1 MMAAILR
8 LAACRK
14 RAQNPPRLRPLLP
27 FLAAALLLLFL
38 SLSAVARAES
48 GATIIVGADP
58 NYPPYEFIDKN
69 GKPAGFNVDLTRALA
84 EVMGMKVE
92 FRFDLS
98 WMEMRRA
105 LDAGRIDLLQGIS
118 YSEGRVRT
126 MDFSP
131 HSIVYHSIYARK
143 GSPIVETLGD
153 LDGKEVIVMQGG
165 IMHDTLVAKG
175 YDIDF
180 VFSRNPAEQLQLLA
194 SGKHDYA
201 VVAMLPAAYLTKEL
215 GLSNIEP
222 VAKSVASVK
231 YGYAVKKGNSELLA
245 RINEGLAIL
254 KKTGRYQTIHQKW
267 LGVLE
272 PPGIHAVKIAKYAAL
287 ILVPLLAILG
297 GTIMWS
303 QTLKKRVAE
312 RTRELE
318 REVIERKRAAE
329 ELRLHQDQLVQADK
343 MAALGILVSGVAH
356 EINNPNGLILLNMPL
371 LMEALKDAEPIL
383 DAYYLER
390 GDFTIGGLQYS
401 RLRTEMPTILTGM
414 HDSAKRIKRIVDDLK
429 NFARRDDANLVGCV
443 DLNEVVKAAV
453 RLVDN
458 SIRKSTDRF
467 ATQYAEGL
475 PKVRGNEQR
484 LEQVATNLLLNACHA
499 LKDKTKGI
507 FISTSFDKDAGKVI
521 LRVRDEGIGVS
532 PESLSRITDPFF
544 TTKRASGGTGLG
556 LSVSASIVKQHR
568 GSLHFD
574 SAPGAGMTATLT
586 LPVEKE
592 NQ

>member
-1 MMAAILR
+1 MWPI
-8 LAACRK
+8 
-14 RAQNPPRLRPLLP
+14 LP
-27 FLAAALLLLFL
+27 FFAAALLLTFL
-38 SLSAVARAES
+38 TLTASARAES
-48 GATIIVGADP
+48 GATIIVGGNP

-69 GKPAGFNVDLTRALA
+69 GNPAGFSVDMTRAIA

-105 LDAGRIDLLQGIS
+105 LDSGRIDLLQGIS
-118 YSEGRVRT
+118 YSEERTRT

-143 GSPIVETLGD
+143 GSPRIVETLED

-180 VFSRNPAEQLQLLA
+180 VYSRNPAEQLQLLS

-215 GLSNIEP
+215 GLTNIES
-222 VAKSVASVK
+222 VAKGVASVK

-267 LGVLE
+267 LGVLD
-272 PPGIHAVKIAKYAAL
+272 PPGITGSKIAKYAAI
-287 ILVPLLAILG
+287 ILVPLFAILG

-303 QTLKKRVAE
+303 QTLKKRVAQ
-312 RTRELE
+312 RTKELE

-356 EINNPNGLILLNMPL
+356 EINNPNGLMLLNMPL
-371 LMEALKDAEPIL
+371 LIETFKDAESIL
-383 DAYYLER
+383 DAHYLEQ
-390 GDFTIGGLQYS
+390 GDFMIGGLPYS
-401 RLRTEMPTILTGM
+401 RIRTQMPAILTEMN
-414 HDSAKRIKRIVDDLK
+414 DSAQRIKRIVDDLK
-429 NFARRDDANLVGCV
+429 NFARRDDANIVDAV
-443 DLNEVVKAAV
+443 DLNEIVKAAV

-458 SIRKSTDRF
+458 SIRNATDRF
-467 ATQYAEGL
+467 TAQYSEGL
-475 PKVRGNEQR
+475 PKVRGNAQR

-499 LKDKTKGI
+499 LQDKTKGI
-507 FISTSFDKDAGKVI
+507 FISTSFDEEAGNVI
-521 LRVRDEGIGVS
+521 LQVRDEGMGVAAENL
-532 PESLSRITDPFF
+532 PHITDPFF
-544 TTKRASGGTGLG
+544 TTKRESGGTGLG
-556 LSVSASIVKQHR
+556 LSVSAGIVKQHR

-574 SAPGAGMTATLT
+574 SALGAGMTVTLT
-586 LPVEKE
+586 LPVGEEK
-592 NQ
+592 

>member
-1 MMAAILR
+1 MMAAIL
-8 LAACRK
+8 LASCRK
-14 RAQNPPRLRPLLP
+14 RAQSPPRLRPLLP

-38 SLSAVARAES
+38 SLSAAARAES
-48 GATIIVGADP
+48 RATIIVGADP

-69 GKPAGFNVDLTRALA
+69 GKPAGFNVDLTRAIA

-92 FRFDLS
+92 FRFASS
-98 WMEMRRA
+98 WMETRRA
-105 LDAGRIDLLQGIS
+105 LDSGAIDLLQGIS
-118 YSEGRVRT
+118 YSEDRART

-143 GSPIVETLGD
+143 GRASAVRTLED
-153 LDGKEVIVMQGG
+153 LKGKEVIVMQGG
-165 IMHDTLVAKG
+165 IAHDTLVHLG

-180 VFSRNPAEQLQLLA
+180 VFSKNPADQLQLLA

-201 VVAMLPAAYLTKEL
+201 VIAMLPAAYLTKEL

-222 VAKSVASVK
+222 VAKSVVSVE
-231 YGYAVKKGNSELLA
+231 YGYAVKKGNHALLA
-245 RINEGLAIL
+245 RIHEGLAIL
-254 KKTGRYQTIHQKW
+254 KKTGRYQAIHQKW
-267 LGVLE
+267 IGVLG
-272 PPGIHAVKIAKYAAL
+272 PPGITGVKIAKYATI
-287 ILVPLLAILG
+287 ILVPLLAVLG

-303 QTLKKRVAE
+303 QTLKKRVAQ

-371 LMEALKDAEPIL
+371 LVEVMKEAEPIL
-383 DAYYLER
+383 DAYYLEH
-390 GDFTIGGLQYS
+390 GDFTLGGLQYS
-401 RLRTEMPTILTGM
+401 RIRAEMPTILTGM

-429 NFARRDDANLVGCV
+429 NFARRDDSNLVDFV
-443 DLNEVVKAAV
+443 DLNAVVKAAV

-458 SIRKSTDRF
+458 SIRNSTDRF
-467 ATQYAEGL
+467 AAQYAEGL
-475 PKVRGNEQR
+475 PRVRGNEQR

-507 FISTSFDKDAGKVI
+507 FISTSFDKDAGRVI
-521 LRVRDEGIGVS
+521 FQVRDEGIGVS

-544 TTKRASGGTGLG
+544 TTRRESGGTGLG
-556 LSVSASIVKQHR
+556 LSVSAGIVKQHR

-586 LPVEKE
+586 LPVDEE

>member
-14 RAQNPPRLRPLLP
+14 NAQNPSRLRPLLH
-27 FLAAALLLLFL
+27 FLKAALFLLFL
-38 SLSAVARAES
+38 SLTATARAES

-69 GKPAGFNVDLTRALA
+69 GKPAGFNVDLTRAIA

-98 WMEMRRA
+98 WMEMRKA
-105 LDAGRIDLLQGIS
+105 LDSGHIDLLQGIS
-118 YSEGRVRT
+118 YSEGRART

-194 SGKHDYA
+194 SGKYDYA

-254 KKTGRYQTIHQKW
+254 KKAGRYQAIHQKW

-272 PPGIHAVKIAKYAAL
+272 PPGITGSKMAKYAAL

-303 QTLKKRVAE
+303 QTLKKRVAQ

-371 LMEALKDAEPIL
+371 LIEVLKDAEPIL
-383 DAYYLER
+383 DAYYLEH
-390 GDFTIGGLQYS
+390 GDFTLGGLQYS
-401 RLRTEMPTILTGM
+401 RIRTEMPTI
-414 HDSAKRIKRIVDDLK
+414 
-429 NFARRDDANLVGCV
+429 
-443 DLNEVVKAAV
+443 
-453 RLVDN
+453 
-458 SIRKSTDRF
+458 
-467 ATQYAEGL
+467 
-475 PKVRGNEQR
+475 
-484 LEQVATNLLLNACHA
+484 
-499 LKDKTKGI
+499 
-507 FISTSFDKDAGKVI
+507 
-521 LRVRDEGIGVS
+521 
-532 PESLSRITDPFF
+532 
-544 TTKRASGGTGLG
+544 
-556 LSVSASIVKQHR
+556 
-568 GSLHFD
+568 
-574 SAPGAGMTATLT
+574 
-586 LPVEKE
+586 
-592 NQ
+592 